1 MAKPFYPCL
10 WFDHQAKEAAK
21 FYCSVFPNSKILS
34 ESSIVVNFELN
45 GRPFIALNDRRP
57 PNHFNEAI
65 SFVIPCENQEEID
78 HFWEKLTADGGRESM
93 CGWCSDKY
101 GVSWQVIPAILG
113 ELMSDPERSGRVIAA
128 FLKMKKFDIEK
139 LMSS

>member
-1 MAKPFYPCL
+1 MAKPIYPCL
-10 WFDHQAKEAAK
+10 WFDNQAKEAAK

-34 ESSIVVNFELN
+34 ESPIVVNFALN
-45 GRPFIALNDRRP
+45 GAPFIALNDRRP

-78 HFWEKLTADGGRESM
+78 HYWEKLTADGGKESM

-101 GVSWQVIPAILG
+101 GISWQVIPAILG
-113 ELMSDPERSGRVIAA
+113 ELMSDPQRSGRVVAA

-139 LMSS
+139 LINA

>member
-1 MAKPFYPCL
+1 MAKPVYPCL
-10 WFDHQAKEAAK
+10 WFDNQAKEAAN

-34 ESSIVVNFELN
+34 ESPVAVNFELN
-45 GRPFIALNDRRP
+45 GQPFIALNDRRP

-65 SFVIPCENQEEID
+65 SFVIPCENQKEID
-78 HFWEKLTADGGRESM
+78 YFWEKLTSNGGRESI

-101 GVSWQVIPAILG
+101 GVSWQVLPAILG
-113 ELMSDPERSGRVIAA
+113 ELMSDPERSGRVVAA

-139 LMSS
+139 LINA

>member
-1 MAKPFYPCL
+1 MAKPIYPCL
-10 WFDHQAKEAAK
+10 WFDNQAKEAAT

-34 ESSIVVNFELN
+34 ESPIVVNFELN

-65 SFVIPCENQEEID
+65 SFVIPCENQQEID
-78 HFWEKLTADGGRESM
+78 YFWEKLTAEGGKESM

-113 ELMSDPERSGRVIAA
+113 ELMSDPERSGRVVAA

-139 LMSS
+139 LIKA